1 MIERKIDR
9 ELVLKIIER
18 EKQRLDNLSVFG
30 GFSNFLSGWLT
41 ERGEGGDFYSLLLN
55 YDNLTLE
62 ERSKLLQDMEEKLK
76 SQSDDGDIL
85 KVSSP
90 DLPSPE
96 KEKSFSDGE
105 GNLSTPVRYI
115 KGVGPVLEK
124 KLNRLEIKT
133 AEDLI
138 FFFPRYYRDR
148 GEVKPISQL
157 RGEGWET
164 IQGVVTSQSRV
175 ATRRGPLLKIAVSDG
190 TGKINLV
197 CFNRNYLAK
206 TLRKGVKVQVS
217 GNFRRSFGN
226 WEVADFDY
234 QLVTKENHRWD
245 RIIPIYSLTEGL
257 SLKKLQ
263 SIIYYALDNFLG
275 EIEEIL
281 PSSLVAR
288 HNFLPKRVAIEEL
301 HRPSRS
307 SVAELN
313 SRRSRAHLT
322 IIFEEF
328 LLFALSLK
336 IRRQEL
342 ADCEVPPCVS
352 DSALVKNFLAQL
364 PFTLTSA
371 QERVVKEI
379 HEDLVSGRLMNR
391 LVQGDVGSGKTL
403 VALLGALQVIDSG
416 RQVAFMVPTEILA
429 EQHYNR
435 FKDLLSSLG
444 VRVGLLKGGTNKE
457 KKKLIEEIRKGEVD
471 LVIGTHALIEE
482 NITFP
487 QLGLTIVD
495 EQHRFGVLQRAKLKE
510 KASIPHLL
518 VMTATPIPRTLAL
531 TLYGDLD
538 ISVVDEKPAGRKPV
552 TTLCFSLK
560 ERFKAYNRVRK
571 QIEEGRQAF
580 VVCPAIEE
588 SEAEISNVVEVTEL
602 LRSSWLSGF
611 RIEMI
616 HGKLPSREKEE
627 IMERFSRGDIDVL
640 VATSVIEV
648 GIDIPNASVMVVE
661 NAERFGLAQLHQL
674 RGRIG
679 RGEAAGLCILLAEA
693 RTEEARRRMEI
704 MVATDDGF
712 RIAEE
717 DLRLRGP
724 GEFYGVRQHG
734 VPEFHLAD
742 PFEDWSILERANE
755 EAKLIL
761 DEDPEL
767 KREENRLLKKEIN
780 RRFGRYLEFGEIS

>member
-1 MIERKIDR
+1 MTKEKINK

-30 GFSNFLSGWLT
+30 GFSNFLSSWFA
-41 ERGEGGDFYSLLLN
+41 ERGEGEDFSSLLLE
-55 YDNLTLE
+55 YDSLTVE
-62 ERSKLLQDMEEKLK
+62 QKRKLLQDMEEKLK
-76 SQSDDGDIL
+76 SQSDGDGEL
-85 KVSSP
+85 NSP
-90 DLPSPE
+90 SPVLPSPE
-96 KEKSFSDGE
+96 KEKS
-105 GNLSTPVRYI
+105 LSTPVRYI
-115 KGVGPVLEK
+115 KGVGPALEK

-133 AEDLI
+133 AEDLL

-148 GEVKPISQL
+148 GEVKPISHL

-164 IQGVVTSQSRV
+164 IQGVVSSQSRI

-190 TGKINLV
+190 TGKVNLV

-234 QLVTKENHRWD
+234 QIVDQENSSWD
-245 RIIPIYSLTEGL
+245 RIVPIYSLTEGL

-263 SIIYYALDNFLG
+263 SIIYYALDNFLE
-275 EIEEIL
+275 EIKDIL
-281 PSSLVAR
+281 PSYLVVK
-288 HNFLPKRVAIEEL
+288 HNLLPKRVAIEEL

-307 SVAELN
+307 SVGELN
-313 SRRSRAHLT
+313 SRRSKAHLT

-342 ADCEVPPCVS
+342 AVYDVPPCVS

-371 QERVVKEI
+371 QKRVVKEI

-391 LVQGDVGSGKTL
+391 LIQGDVGSGKTL
-403 VALLGALQVIDSG
+403 VALLAALQVIDSG
-416 RQVAFMVPTEILA
+416 RQVALMVPTEILA
-429 EQHYNR
+429 EQHYHR

-457 KKKLIEEIRKGEVD
+457 KKELVEKIKKGEID

-487 QLGLTIVD
+487 RLGLTIVD

-552 TTLCFSLK
+552 TTLCFSIK

-588 SEAEISNVVEVTEL
+588 SEEEISNVAEVTEL

-648 GIDIPNASVMVVE
+648 GIDIPNASVMVIE

-679 RGEAAGLCILLAEA
+679 RGEAPGLCILLAEA
-693 RTEEARRRMEI
+693 HTEEARRRMEI
-704 MVATDDGF
+704 MVATEDGF

-734 VPEFHLAD
+734 VPEFRLAD
-742 PFEDWSILERANE
+742 PFEDWSILEKANE
-755 EAKLIL
+755 EAKVIL
-761 DEDPEL
+761 DEDPRLE
-767 KREENRLLKKEIN
+767 KSENRSLQEEID
-780 RRFGRYLEFGEIS
+780 RRFGRYLEFGEVS

>member
-1 MIERKIDR
+1 MIKEKVNK

-30 GFSNFLSGWLT
+30 GFSNFLSSWLA
-41 ERGEGGDFYSLLLN
+41 EQKEGEDFSSLLLS
-55 YDNLTLE
+55 YDSLTPE
-62 ERSKLLQDMEEKLK
+62 ERRKLLEDIEEKLK
-76 SQSDDGDIL
+76 SQSDDG
-85 KVSSP
+85 SS
-90 DLPSPE
+90 DTSSSVLPSLE
-96 KEKSFSDGE
+96 KESH
-105 GNLSTPVRYI
+105 LSTPVRYI
-115 KGVGPVLEK
+115 KGVGPALEK

-133 AEDLI
+133 VEDLL

-148 GEVKPISQL
+148 GEVKPVSQL

-164 IQGVVTSQSRV
+164 IQGVVTSQSRI

-190 TGKINLV
+190 TGKVNLV
-197 CFNRNYLAK
+197 CFNRNYLSK
-206 TLRKGVKVQVS
+206 ILRKGTKVQVS

-226 WEVADFDY
+226 WEVANFDY
-234 QLVTKENHRWD
+234 QLVDKESSGWD
-245 RIIPIYSLTEGL
+245 RIVPIYSLTEGL

-263 SIIYYALDNFLG
+263 SIIYYALDNYL
-275 EIEEIL
+275 EEVREVL
-281 PSSLVAR
+281 PPSLVAR
-288 HNFLPKRVAIEEL
+288 HKFLLKKAAIEEL
-301 HRPSRS
+301 HRPSHS
-307 SVAELN
+307 LVGELN
-313 SRRSRAHLT
+313 SRRSKAHLT

-342 ADCEVPPCVS
+342 AIYEVPPCIS
-352 DSALVKNFLAQL
+352 DSALVKKFLAQL
-364 PFTLTSA
+364 PFALTSA
-371 QERVVKEI
+371 QERVIKEI
-379 HEDLVSGRLMNR
+379 HDDLISGRLMNR

-403 VALLGALQVIDSG
+403 VALIGALQVIDSG
-416 RQVAFMVPTEILA
+416 RQVALMVPTEILA

-444 VRVGLLKGGTNKE
+444 VKVGLLKGGTNKE
-457 KKKLIEEIRKGEVD
+457 KKKLIEKIQEGEID

-482 NITFP
+482 NIIFP
-487 QLGLTIVD
+487 RLGLAIVD

-571 QIEEGRQAF
+571 QLEEGRQAF

-588 SEAEISNVVEVTEL
+588 SEEEISNVVEVTEL

-611 RIEMI
+611 EIEMI

-648 GIDIPNASVMVVE
+648 GIDIPNASVMVIE

-693 RTEEARRRMEI
+693 HTEEARRRMEI

-742 PFEDWSILERANE
+742 PFEDWSILEKANE
-755 EAKLIL
+755 EAKIIL
-761 DEDPEL
+761 VKDPEL
-767 KREENRLLKKEIN
+767 KEAENRSLREEID
-780 RRFGRYLEFGEIS
+780 RRFGRYLEFGEVS